1 MRPHSTLARALVA
14 LSLAGLAGCATNVDP
29 VGDTEDPLV
38 EPRLEALN
46 TYRASVGDVIEALG
60 ADFAADADHYLVWE
74 GSFDAA
80 DGMSDPVSLREPVRR
95 VDGGMV
101 EWTRFGPHAMPF
113 SPRGARVGTFYGTI
127 RLEAEHAVGDDTVTL
142 SSDPLDVVFDVE
154 PSIIVREFQPITG
167 SCAQPAT
174 LALGEVP
181 YRLGVEAI
189 GIEPAQFSY
198 TISTPQI
205 DDIEPIVERHLV
217 EGRFDEIGARG
228 DLILPAVPADRQAY
242 GLVVT
247 IEATSADGQR
257 VHTSFAV
264 EVHRPIEVFYNGN
277 VQIAEILPPQ
287 PVSACMPG
295 GESGRMVTYNETQ
308 VETRSRSYNVGWDES
323 WRSTH
328 TVAEGSS
335 DTVGASTTNGV
346 GYGVSMGN
354 SVTWQVGTEVSGTF
368 SLGEAVKLGVSG
380 SVSRAETNSRTESTN
395 RNRTDGLSESTTTTN
410 TESNSEEI
418 GGSSSEGFEWE
429 VSSSESIARGFGGT
443 VIAQRFG
450 VFYRQAMRLVRR
462 GALVTYNQCGAPEMV
477 GEVDFVDWTWA
488 ADLAQAGEC
497 PPLPPSNLPQAEC
510 FIEPCSE

>member
-1 MRPHSTLARALVA
+1 MRPHPSLLHALAA
-14 LSLAGLAGCATNVDP
+14 LSLAGLVGCAANADP
-29 VGDTEDPLV
+29 IGESGDALV

-46 TYRASVGDVIEALG
+46 TYSASVGDVIEALG
-60 ADFAADADHYLVWE
+60 ADIDEDAEHFLVWE

-113 SPRGARVGTFYGTI
+113 SPRGARTGTFYGTV
-127 RLEAEHAVGDDTVTL
+127 RLEADHTVGDETITL
-142 SSDPLDVVFDVE
+142 SSEPLDVVFDVE
-154 PSIIVREFQPITG
+154 PSIIVREFQPITA

-181 YRLGVEAI
+181 YRLGVEVI
-189 GIEPAQFSY
+189 GIDPAQFTY
-198 TISTPQI
+198 TVATPQI
-205 DDIEPIVERHLV
+205 DGREPLVERHLV
-217 EGRFDEIGARG
+217 EGRFDELGGRG
-228 DLILPAVPADRQAY
+228 DFVLPAVPLDRQAY
-242 GLVVT
+242 GLVVI
-247 IEATSADGQR
+247 IEATATDGRR
-257 VHTSFAV
+257 VQTSFAV

-295 GESGRMVTYNETQ
+295 GESGRSVTYNETQ

-335 DTVGASTTNGV
+335 ETVGASTTNGV
-346 GYGVSMGN
+346 GYGVSEGN
-354 SVTWQVGTEVSGTF
+354 SVTWQVGSEVSGTF

-380 SVSRAETNSRTESTN
+380 SVSRAETNSRTESQN

-410 TESNSEEI
+410 TETNSEEI
-418 GGSSSEGFEWE
+418 GGRTSEGFEWE

-443 VIAQRFG
+443 VIAQRYG

-488 ADLAQAGEC
+488 ADLAQADSC
-497 PPLPPSNLPQAEC
+497 PPLPASNLPQAEC
-510 FIEPCSE
+510 FIEPCAE